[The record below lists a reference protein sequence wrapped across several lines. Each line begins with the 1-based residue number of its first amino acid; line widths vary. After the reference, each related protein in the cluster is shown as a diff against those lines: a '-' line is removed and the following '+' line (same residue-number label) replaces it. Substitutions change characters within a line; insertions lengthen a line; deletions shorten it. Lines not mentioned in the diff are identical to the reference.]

1 MRNSLIIDKILAETL
16 NFLLISSIGYPY
28 CGYQTNAMNTS
39 KEFLTSIT
47 PPHPPA
53 PPQPPL
59 PLPAAAV
66 AAVGAMEA
74 IPTTATTTTTTIATA
89 SYTTTIGPLNH
100 HLRRP
105 SSNMDKKHLNDS
117 STLNMISNFAKDD
130 HSSKLLNNQ
139 QIIDDLMNKT
149 TELSVFNSSKEI
161 SIFNNSTD
169 LTSKMRITTTATT
182 FPSASSLSATTLKP
196 LPTKTENKLTL
207 PKFQKTDAPMLNYI
221 FDMFSTANKHH
232 HHDQRYGPHFEDVQ
246 KEGKPTNITVQA
258 GASVYLNCRI
268 SLLQDK
274 TVSWVRRNSMGEDA
288 LELLTVGL
296 HTYTGDKRYTMEFQY
311 PNNWRLK
318 ITKARKEDE
327 ATYECQISTHPPRV
341 IQIHLSVNAPKVVIV
356 DEHNIPLQEKY
367 YEIDSTLQLSCTVRN
382 VVMTSSV
389 VFWRHGDQILNYD
402 TTRGGISVRTDLMED
417 GANSTLS
424 IARVNKQDSGNYTC
438 SISDFQDYTI
448 IVHILK
454 GESFAELHHGAG
466 GRICDHYSI
475 LLIIITL
482 SLVLSN
488 TNNTFR

>member
-1 MRNSLIIDKILAETL
+1 MRNSLIVHKIFAETL
-16 NFLLISSIGYPY
+16 NFLLISSIGYPF
-28 CGYQTNAMNTS
+28 CGYQTNAMNAS

-47 PPHPPA
+47 TT
-53 PPQPPL
+53 
-59 PLPAAAV
+59 
-66 AAVGAMEA
+66 
-74 IPTTATTTTTTIATA
+74 PTTTMTA
-89 SYTTTIGPLNH
+89 ASAVSYTTIGFLNH
-100 HLRRP
+100 NLRR
-105 SSNMDKKHLNDS
+105 SNNMDKKHLNDS
-117 STLNMISNFAKDD
+117 STFNMISNFAKEER
-130 HSSKLLNNQ
+130 STKLLNTHQTAEN
-139 QIIDDLMNKT
+139 IINNNNST
-149 TELSVFNSSKEI
+149 TEPSVFNSSKEI
-161 SIFNNSTD
+161 LVFKNSTD
-169 LTSKMRITTTATT
+169 LALKTRITTTA
-182 FPSASSLSATTLKP
+182 SSLPTSSLTISTIKP
-196 LPTKTENKLTL
+196 APTKTDSKLTL

-232 HHDQRYGPHFEDVQ
+232 HHDQRYGPHFEDIQ
-246 KEGKPTNITVQA
+246 KEGKPSNITVQA
-258 GASVYLNCRI
+258 GGSVYLNCRI

-296 HTYTGDKRYTMEFQY
+296 HTYTGDNRYTMEFQY

-318 ITKARKEDE
+318 ISNARKEDE

-356 DEHNIPLQEKY
+356 DEYNIPLQEKY

-402 TTRGGISVRTDLMED
+402 TTRGGVSVRTDLMED

-454 GESFAELHHGAG
+454 GESFAELHHGAS

-482 SLVLSN
+482 SLILSN